1 MHYLNQ
7 YLKYI
12 QERYLHAPGCVNGQL
27 EGCNRSLRPK
37 ATVKNITHNL
47 KLFLSIS
54 IQPSIST
61 FFNFRVLATGWVSF
75 VSVGLTYNYAIKSI
89 FYAFW
94 SATQMKTS
102 LYG

>member
-1 MHYLNQ
+1 MPRLTSF
-7 YLKYI
+7 I
-12 QERYLHAPGCVNGQL
+12 
-27 EGCNRSLRPK
+27 
-37 ATVKNITHNL
+37 
-47 KLFLSIS
+47 
-54 IQPSIST
+54 